1 MSSIHDS
8 QTDLGYI
15 LLFSFVVSFYQISW
29 AIVGVSNDNFIM
41 LNVRPEYRYL
51 THEKCQ

>member
-15 LLFSFVVSFYQISW
+15 LLFCFVVSFYQLSW
-29 AIVGVSNDNFIM
+29 TIDGVSNDNFIM
-41 LNVRPEYRYL
+41 LNVGPE
-51 THEKCQ
+51 H

>member
-15 LLFSFVVSFYQISW
+15 LLFCFVVSFYKISW
-29 AIVGVSNDNFIM
+29 AIVGVSNDFYY
-41 LNVRPEYRYL
+41 VECW
-51 THEKCQ
+51 T